1 MSAVCINNNQAQHQA
16 NMSLASATLETPIPT
31 GSWTLYYHPNNETKW
46 TLSSFVRI
54 ATVKTWGDFW
64 TLMNGLGVD
73 NLHRA
78 QFFWMRDPIPPL
90 WENKDNIRGGN
101 YSARVSDIDVGEVF
115 IRYAIAMMLGEL
127 AYDTNN
133 VMNGISIAPKKGF
146 AIVKFWNNRA
156 DMFSNVNDIHKLHP
170 SINTSDVLYT
180 PFTQKKFY

>member
-1 MSAVCINNNQAQHQA
+1 MSAVCIDTIETQHQA
-16 NMSLASATLETPIPT
+16 NMSSDSATLDTLIPT

-46 TLSSFVRI
+46 TLSSFIRI
-54 ATVKTWGDFW
+54 ATVSTWGEFW
-64 TLMNGLGVD
+64 TLMNTIGTD

-101 YSARVSDIDVGEVF
+101 YSARVGDIDVGEVF
-115 IRYAIAMMLGEL
+115 IRYAITMMLGEL
-127 AYDTNN
+127 AYDTANL
-133 VMNGISIAPKKGF
+133 MNGISIAPKKGF

-156 DMFSNVNDIHKLHP
+156 DMFSSINDIHTLHK
-170 SINTSDVLYT
+170 SVTASELMYT